1 MSILICDAIDGF
13 LYRIQSSGASVH
25 TVTNYGVDLSQFVE
39 YLEGQG
45 VDDLDELEIAHIR
58 GFIRSL
64 SGYGFSAA
72 SVNRKLSAVKS
83 LMKHLKKEGEVERD
97 PSRRVRGP
105 SVSEK
110 LPRAISVKE
119 VFRMIDLA
127 YDSDQGMR
135 NGALLE
141 IMYGCGLR
149 VAEVVSLRWEDIEL
163 EERWLKVMG
172 KGSKERAVPFGSMAQ
187 KALMGLRAQS
197 PMPEYFVFP
206 GRRGGTL
213 TVRTVHRVVVDAAS
227 RAGLSDVTPHSL
239 RHSFAT
245 HLLEGGAPLRVVQEL
260 LGHENLTTTQR
271 YLRVTTQHL
280 RSSYESAHPRAGG

>member
-1 MSILICDAIDGF
+1 MSIHICDAIDGF
-13 LYRIQSSGASVH
+13 LCRIQSSGASAH
-25 TVTNYGVDLSQFVE
+25 TVTNYGVDLAQFTE
-39 YLEGQG
+39 YIEGQG
-45 VDDLDELEIAHIR
+45 VSDLGELEIAHIR
-58 GFIRSL
+58 GFVRSL
-64 SGYGFSAA
+64 SGYGFSPA

-83 LMKHLKKEGEVERD
+83 LMKHLKKEGTIEKD

-105 SVSEK
+105 SQSEK

-127 YDSDQGMR
+127 YDTDQGLR

-187 KALMGLRAQS
+187 KALSGLKAQS
-197 PMPEYFVFP
+197 PTEYFVFP
-206 GRRGGTL
+206 GKRGGTL

-227 RAGLSDVTPHSL
+227 RCGLSDVTPHSL

-245 HLLEGGAPLRVVQEL
+245 HLLEGGASLRVVQEL

-271 YLRVTTQHL
+271 YLRITTQHL